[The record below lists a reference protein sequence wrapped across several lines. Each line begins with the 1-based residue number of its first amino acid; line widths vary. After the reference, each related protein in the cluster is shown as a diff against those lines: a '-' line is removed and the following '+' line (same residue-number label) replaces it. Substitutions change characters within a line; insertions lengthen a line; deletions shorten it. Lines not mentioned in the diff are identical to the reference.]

1 MTRREYINRLKNI
14 EKIKRKG
21 TGQTPHNMEGASK
34 ASFFL
39 VHKGLAFLSF
49 NDHCQAEYLEGS
61 PLYLFFALHH
71 FIILQ

>member
-1 MTRREYINRLKNI
+1 MI
-14 EKIKRKG
+14 KG
-21 TGQTPHNMEGASK
+21 TGRAPHNMEGAASK

-61 PLYLFFALHH
+61 PLYLFSLQH